1 MILGI
6 GQLVTAYVV
15 LAALLALLIV
25 FSSLSWFKKAALIV
39 LTSASYL
46 ILYFSFP
53 PQLGWPSTDKPPKR
67 FGLVALYAQEP
78 DKITGARGNIYFWA
92 VDKKTDSPVPR
103 GYQVD
108 YTPEL
113 HATVKDVRA
122 KLNRNVPQIGESD
135 GTEKPDLSKIGN
147 PNDDRLGTKS
157 SKNTVKFYDAG
168 PTAPPSKGDMPA
180 PTSDTDASHPAM
192 PEPSPAAAPAAA
204 PTTPA
209 PATP

>member
-25 FSSLSWFKKAALIV
+25 FSSLSWIKKAGLIV

-53 PQLGWPSTDKPPKR
+53 PLLGWPTADKLPKR

-78 DKITGARGNIYFWA
+78 DKITGTRGNIYFWA
-92 VDKKTDSPVPR
+92 VDKKSDSPVPR
-103 GYQVD
+103 GYQVE

-135 GTEKPDLSKIGN
+135 STEKPDLSRTGN
-147 PNDDRLGTKS
+147 PNDDNLGKKS
-157 SKNTVKFYDAG
+157 QKNTVKFYDAA
-168 PTAPPSKGDMPA
+168 PTAPPSKTDMPA
-180 PTSDTDASHPAM
+180 TTSEESGESHAAM
-192 PEPSPAAAPAAA
+192 PTTEPSPATPAPAAA
-204 PTTPA
+204 PSTP
-209 PATP
+209 